1 MGVEVQVFC
10 SGAAWELE
18 KGDHLKVS
26 RIYLA
31 AEQQNYTF
39 QALINPRI
47 RDAELPLV
55 LLG

>member
-47 RDAELPLV
+47 QDAELPLV